1 MPHWWNGRHVS
12 FRNSYRKV
20 CRFESYMG
28 HYERI
33 YIMKR
38 LVIKYKG
45 TDLKIKSS
53 RNNTCISDSYKVK
66 NIESMQDL
74 LYLIRG
80 EIKDKKAAIHKRGI
94 WSMTHEWRAHN
105 LLYSLGIKRDRT
117 KDVDLDVN
125 QPWYIKVAY
134 SVLSIFYPHF

>member
-1 MPHWWNGRHVS
+1 MRNGAQSTVS
-12 FRNSYRKV
+12 F
-20 CRFESYMG
+20 C
-28 HYERI
+28 
-33 YIMKR
+33 IMEYTF
-38 LVIKYKG
+38 I
-45 TDLKIKSS
+45 
-53 RNNTCISDSYKVK
+53 
-66 NIESMQDL
+66 
-74 LYLIRG
+74 LYTVRG
-80 EIKDKKAAIHKRGI
+80 EVSDKKAAIHKRGI

>member
-1 MPHWWNGRHVS
+1 
-12 FRNSYRKV
+12 
-20 CRFESYMG
+20 
-28 HYERI
+28 
-33 YIMKR
+33 MKR
-38 LVIKYKG
+38 LIIKHKG

-53 RNNTCISDSYKVK
+53 RNNTCISDSYKIK

-117 KDVDLDVN
+117 KDVDLDIN